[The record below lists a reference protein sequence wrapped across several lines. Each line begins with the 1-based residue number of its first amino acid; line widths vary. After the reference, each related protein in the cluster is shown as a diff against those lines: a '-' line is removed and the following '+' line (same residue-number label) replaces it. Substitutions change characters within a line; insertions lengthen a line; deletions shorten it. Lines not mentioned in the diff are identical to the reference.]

1 MRSQFFLIVGCR
13 SFCKRLFVRES
24 PQLISVRHSIFLALT
39 SILFFSKIAIARD
52 ATILSL
58 RSNQGTHREL
68 SQKEL
73 SRISA
78 MKVLIQIPAQGIAT
92 LSVTRATEAPR
103 NQLLFKGFFFAPA
116 RGIRRDSR
124 GEKRWAALSVL
135 NNGDL
140 AFNFSAPGSHGAI
153 RYYALSGSTLKLSK
167 KLRIVRAPHYALSG
181 KGCRTEAG
189 SSSALHQDEHS
200 IESLPLIARA
210 SLSKRYS
217 LRTVADHLWNQRY
230 GSNSNSRIMTISNAA
245 SAIYNT
251 DLGMEISVAS
261 QKVDTNPS
269 SYPESITASE
279 TILNLF
285 RSSGE
290 KGSANVGFLF
300 TGRNFNEGVI
310 GIAYIG
316 VACLAPSFSYGA
328 IQRFQDALD
337 PVVLA
342 HELGHT
348 LSAKHVSDGIMTES
362 LNPSSPP
369 RSFSSASI
377 SQISTFVGQYGSCLV
392 TTASVPT
399 PIPTPTSVSTPNPSQ
414 TPGSSPTPVSGT
426 PVATPTSAA
435 TPNPNRTPG
444 STGNSGIRIGFQ
456 LDGARINLSIAQNSA
471 DQACSFV
478 LKAGLSSRSL
488 FSRGI
493 TLRTYYGAGA
503 LSETLFARIPRRTRN
518 SVKIYI
524 RGYSLCEGSSPTPTN
539 LKWFDA
545 SELTVG
551 RIGSGEQI
559 VEDLKRRLR

>member
-24 PQLISVRHSIFLALT
+24 PQLISLRHSIFLALT

-78 MKVLIQIPAQGIAT
+78 MKVLIQIPTQGIAT

-124 GEKRWAALSVL
+124 REKRWAALSVL
-135 NNGDL
+135 NNGEL
-140 AFNFSAPGSHGAI
+140 AFNFAAPGSHGAI
-153 RYYALSGSTLKLSK
+153 RYYALSGSTLKLSN
-167 KLRIVRAPHYALSG
+167 KLRIVRAPNYALSG
-181 KGCRTEAG
+181 KGCRTEA
-189 SSSALHQDEHS
+189 SSSSVLQQDEHS
-200 IESLPLIARA
+200 IQSLPLIARA

-230 GSNSNSRIMTISNAA
+230 GSNSNSRIMTIANAA

-279 TILNLF
+279 TILDMF

-290 KGSANVGFLF
+290 RGSANVGFLF
-300 TGRNFNEGVI
+300 TGRKFNEGVL
-310 GIAYIG
+310 GIAYLG
-316 VACLAPSFSYGA
+316 GACVAPSYSYGT
-328 IQRFQDALD
+328 IERFQDALD
-337 PVVLA
+337 PIVLA

-348 LSAKHVSDGIMTES
+348 LSAEHVPDGIMTAS
-362 LNPSSPP
+362 LNPASPP
-369 RSFSSASI
+369 SSFSATSI
-377 SQISTFVGQYGSCLV
+377 SQISTFIGRYGSCLA
-392 TTASVPT
+392 TIASIPT
-399 PIPTPTSVSTPNPSQ
+399 PVATPTSVATTNPSQ
-414 TPGSSPTPVSGT
+414 TPGSSPTPGSGT

-456 LDGARINLSIAQNSA
+456 LDGSRVHFSIAQNSA
-471 DQACSFV
+471 DQTCSFL

-488 FSRGI
+488 FSNGT
-493 TLRTYYGAGA
+493 TLRTYGPGA
-503 LSETLFARIPRRTRN
+503 LSETLSARIPRRTKG

-524 RGYSLCEGSSPTPTN
+524 RGYSLCEGSSPIATN

-559 VEDLKRRLR
+559 IEDLKRRLR

>member
-1 MRSQFFLIVGCR
+1 
-13 SFCKRLFVRES
+13 
-24 PQLISVRHSIFLALT
+24 
-39 SILFFSKIAIARD
+39 
-52 ATILSL
+52 
-58 RSNQGTHREL
+58 
-68 SQKEL
+68 
-73 SRISA
+73 
-78 MKVLIQIPAQGIAT
+78 
-92 LSVTRATEAPR
+92 
-103 NQLLFKGFFFAPA
+103 
-116 RGIRRDSR
+116 
-124 GEKRWAALSVL
+124 
-135 NNGDL
+135 
-140 AFNFSAPGSHGAI
+140 
-153 RYYALSGSTLKLSK
+153 
-167 KLRIVRAPHYALSG
+167 
-181 KGCRTEAG
+181 
-189 SSSALHQDEHS
+189 
-200 IESLPLIARA
+200 
-210 SLSKRYS
+210 
-217 LRTVADHLWNQRY
+217 
-230 GSNSNSRIMTISNAA
+230 MTIANAA
-245 SAIYNT
+245 SAIYNR

-261 QKVDTNPS
+261 QKVDTDPS

-279 TILNLF
+279 TLLNLF

-290 KGSANVGFLF
+290 KGLANVGVLF
-300 TGRNFNEGVI
+300 TGRSFDEGVI
-310 GIAYIG
+310 GIAYLG
-316 VACLAPSFSYGA
+316 VACVAPSYSYGA

-348 LSAKHVSDGIMTES
+348 LSAEHVSDGIMTTS

-369 RSFSSASI
+369 KSFSSASI

-392 TTASVPT
+392 TTAS
-399 PIPTPTSVSTPNPSQ
+399 IPTPSPSPTSV
-414 TPGSSPTPVSGT
+414 
-426 PVATPTSAA
+426 A

-456 LDGARINLSIAQNSA
+456 LDGSRINLSIAQNSA

-559 VEDLKRRLR
+559 IEDLRRRLR

>member
-1 MRSQFFLIVGCR
+1 MRSEFFLIVGCR
-13 SFCKRLFVRES
+13 SFCENLFVGQS
-24 PQLISVRHSIFLALT
+24 SWAVSLRHGIFLALT
-39 SILFFSKIAIARD
+39 SILLFSKIAIARD

-58 RSNQGTHREL
+58 RSNEGTHREL
-68 SQKEL
+68 SRKEL

-78 MKVLIQIPAQGIAT
+78 MKVLIQIPGQGTAT
-92 LSVTRATEAPR
+92 LSVIRATDAPR
-103 NQLLFKGFFFAPA
+103 NQLLFKGFLFAPS
-116 RGIRRDSR
+116 RGSRRDSR
-124 GEKRWAALSVL
+124 SEKRWAALSVL
-135 NNGDL
+135 NNGDI
-140 AFNFSAPGSHGAI
+140 AFNFAATGSHGAI
-153 RYYALSGSTLKLSK
+153 RYYALSGSTLQLSK
-167 KLRIVRAPHYALSG
+167 KLHIVRAPNYALSG
-181 KGCRTEAG
+181 RGCRTGAG

-210 SLSKRYS
+210 NLSKRYS
-217 LRTVADHLWNQRY
+217 IRTVADHLWNQRY
-230 GSNSNSRIMTISNAA
+230 GSNSNSRIMTIANAA

-251 DLGMEISVAS
+251 DLGMEISVSS
-261 QKVDTNPS
+261 QKVDTDPS

-279 TILNLF
+279 TILDMF

-310 GIAYIG
+310 GIAYLG
-316 VACLAPSFSYGA
+316 VACVAPSYSYGA

-337 PVVLA
+337 PIVLA

-348 LSAKHVSDGIMTES
+348 LSAEHVSDGIMTTS
-362 LNPSSPP
+362 LNPASPP
-369 RSFSSASI
+369 RSFSATSI
-377 SQISTFVGQYGSCLV
+377 SQISTFIGRYGSCLA
-392 TTASVPT
+392 TIAS
-399 PIPTPTSVSTPNPSQ
+399 IPTPVATPSPTR
-414 TPGSSPTPVSGT
+414 TPGSSSTPGSGT
-426 PVATPTSAA
+426 PVPTPTSAA

-456 LDGARINLSIAQNSA
+456 LDGARVNFSIAQNSA
-471 DQACSFV
+471 DQTCSFL

-488 FSRGI
+488 FSKGT
-493 TLRTYYGAGA
+493 TLRTYGPGA
-503 LSETLFARIPRRTRN
+503 LSEKLSARIPRRTRG
-518 SVKIYI
+518 SVKIYL

-559 VEDLKRRLR
+559 IEDLKRRLR

>member
-1 MRSQFFLIVGCR
+1 LH
-13 SFCKRLFVRES
+13 
-24 PQLISVRHSIFLALT
+24 HSIFLALI

-58 RSNQGTHREL
+58 RSNEGTHREL

-78 MKVLIQIPAQGIAT
+78 MKMLIQIPGQGTAT
-92 LSVTRATEAPR
+92 LSVTRATKAPQ
-103 NQLLFKGFFFAPA
+103 NQLLFKGFFFAPS
-116 RGIRRDSR
+116 RGSRRDSR

-140 AFNFSAPGSHGAI
+140 AFNFAAPGSHGAI

-167 KLRIVRAPHYALSG
+167 KLRIVRAPNYALSG

-217 LRTVADHLWNQRY
+217 IRTVADHLWNQRY
-230 GSNSNSRIMTISNAA
+230 GSNSNSRIMTIVNAA

-269 SYPESITASE
+269 SYPESITSSE

-285 RSSGE
+285 RSSSE

-300 TGRNFNEGVI
+300 TGRSFNEGVL
-310 GIAYIG
+310 GIAYLG

-348 LSAKHVSDGIMTES
+348 LSAEHVPDGIMTAS

-369 RSFSSASI
+369 SSFSATSI
-377 SQISTFVGQYGSCLV
+377 SQISNFIARYGSCLA
-392 TTASVPT
+392 TIAS
-399 PIPTPTSVSTPNPSQ
+399 IPTPVATPTSAATP
-414 TPGSSPTPVSGT
+414 SPTR
-426 PVATPTSAA
+426 TPTSAA

-444 STGNSGIRIGFQ
+444 STGDSGIRIGFQ
-456 LDGARINLSIAQNSA
+456 LDGARVNLSIAQNSA
-471 DQACSFV
+471 DETCSFL

-488 FSRGI
+488 FSKGT
-493 TLRTYYGAGA
+493 TLKTYGPGA
-503 LSETLFARIPRRTRN
+503 LSETLSARIPRRTKR

-524 RGYSLCEGSSPTPTN
+524 RGYSLCDGSSPTPTN
-539 LKWFDA
+539 LNWFDA

-559 VEDLKRRLR
+559 VEDLKHRLR